1 MSQRNYFR
9 DDPDPE
15 NDRLERRAFADG
27 VVHALDQVRQQSKSS
42 VTGLIGPWGSGKSTT
57 LSMILESL
65 RDHQNGGW
73 TVVDLN
79 PWMYSDAESLQLG
92 FFVALREALPSGRK
106 WSRKRER
113 IGNFFTAV
121 APFGKVNGLA
131 GVDASSAI
139 DSMGSRIAGDVTAN
153 GVKAKAEK
161 VLEELEEPM
170 IFIMDDLDRLTPDEL
185 LMVFKLVRLVGRL
198 PNVYYLLAYDEKTL
212 LDLIQQTNVAAGD
225 RVRAR
230 DYMEKIVQVRF
241 DVPPMRPKQASML
254 LDEAINELTDRY
266 EISVSQED
274 ISRFSAAYR
283 DHISSFLTTP
293 RSVNRYMAQ
302 IDALYDALNDEVNFI
317 DFCLVTF
324 LRTFEPEVYKHIAG
338 SWRGEL
344 LGEDTWVRLGKTSD
358 NPERRIRWLEKLQ
371 EAHVAPGDVAS
382 MFDLLA
388 SLFPPLNMIKNNYG
402 GGISYLHSEVERRR
416 GVGHRD
422 YFDRYFSFGVPGD
435 DVADRTISNWVS
447 RLNGGEFTDVTAD
460 VRHALIQDTARVA
473 RKLERRVIGFPQA
486 SVHLLPIL
494 ADARANVEHEFLS
507 ISGSPL
513 ISIERLALAA
523 AKQVPDELID
533 SAVSE
538 MDSFEFGAFL
548 ASEILNDLRSDAEV
562 ADTSRFAS
570 AVILVLRNRVANFLN
585 KDLSEVSQHEFRHV
599 FHWRRAAGHDVA
611 DPIIRDSLSDGSW
624 DPLEFA
630 AKNVS
635 VAFSSSGESLS
646 DLQLDVLDEV
656 AGLAYFYERLVDQID
671 AAEIGVPNHLPVSDE
686 NRKRVALSHLKRRR
700 AADSQPNSER

>member
-1 MSQRNYFR
+1 MSQRTYFR

-15 NDRLERRAFADG
+15 NDRLERRVFADG
-27 VVHALDQVRQQSKSS
+27 VVNALEQVRQQSKSS
-42 VTGLIGPWGSGKSTT
+42 VAGLIGPWGAGKSTT
-57 LSMILESL
+57 LSMILDSL

-73 TVVDLN
+73 NVVDLN

-92 FFVALREALPSGRK
+92 FFVALREALPRGRK

-113 IGNFFTAV
+113 VGNFFTAV

-139 DSMGSRIAGDVTAN
+139 DSMGKRIAGDVSAN
-153 GVKAKAEK
+153 GVKEKAEK
-161 VLEELEEPM
+161 VLEELEEPI

-225 RVRAR
+225 RARAR

-254 LDEAINELTDRY
+254 LDEAINELTERY

-274 ISRFSAAYR
+274 IGRFSAAYR
-283 DHISSFLTTP
+283 DHIAAFLTTP
-293 RSVNRYMAQ
+293 RAVNRYVAQ

-324 LRTFEPEVYKHIAG
+324 LRTCEPEVYKHIAG

-344 LGEDTWVRLGKTSD
+344 LGEDAWVRLGKSSD
-358 NPERRIRWLEKLQ
+358 NAERKAHWLEKL
-371 EAHVAPGDVAS
+371 ENAHVAPGQVAS

-402 GGISYLHSEVERRR
+402 GGSSYLRSEAERRR
-416 GVGHRD
+416 SVGHRD

-435 DVADRTISNWVS
+435 DVADRTITNWVS
-447 RLNGGEFTDVTAD
+447 GLDGAEFSGVASDI
-460 VRHALIQDTARVA
+460 RHALTQDTARVA
-473 RKLERRVIGFPQA
+473 RKLERRIIGFPQA
-486 SVHLLPIL
+486 SVRLLPIL
-494 ADARANVEHEFLS
+494 ADARADVEHEFFS

-513 ISIERLALAA
+513 IAIERLALAA
-523 AKQVPDELID
+523 AKQVPDELVD
-533 SAVSE
+533 STVLE

-548 ASEILNDLRSDAEV
+548 ASEILNDLRKDDEV
-562 ADTSRFAS
+562 VDTSHFDS
-570 AVILVLRNRVANFLN
+570 AITRILRNRVANFLH
-585 KDLSEVSQHEFRHV
+585 KGLSEVSQHEFRHL

-611 DPIIRDSLSDGSW
+611 DPIIRNSLFDGSW

-630 AKNVS
+630 ARNVS

-646 DLQLDVLDEV
+646 DLNLDALDEV
-656 AGLAYFYERLVDQID
+656 VGLTYFYEKLADQID
-671 AAEIGVPNHLPVSDE
+671 AAELGVPDHLPVSDE

-700 AADSQPNSER
+700 AGDSQATGEG